1 MKENKTLITIAAAGY
16 WRQKI
21 AGCVWQA
28 ATLRVVPEDKAHGRE
43 ERFEVG
49 QDSLCGMV

>member
-16 WRQKI
+16 WKQKI

-28 ATLRVVPEDKAHGRE
+28 VTLKSCPG
-43 ERFEVG
+43 G
-49 QDSLCGMV
+49 